1 VRLADPRRI
10 RAEENAMSSLRR
22 IVMVRHGET
31 EGQSSVRFHGSAD
44 VRLNDEGRA
53 QLRAAA
59 RKMKS
64 EVFDLVV
71 ASPLRRAW
79 EGAAILS
86 GGAPVRLVPEFR
98 EVHFGHWEGMTAEEI
113 ERSNPALYRD
123 WQAGAPGFEYPGGEL
138 RAAFRARVARGLDAL
153 LASGATSVLVV
164 SHKGVIRTLGE
175 RLLDAPLSEGP
186 ALGGIVSVSRGADGR
201 WYEGRRS
208 SNPPGLD
215 A

>member
-1 VRLADPRRI
+1 
-10 RAEENAMSSLRR
+10 MSSLRR

-53 QLRAAA
+53 QLREAA
-59 RKMKS
+59 RKMRT
-64 EVFDLVV
+64 EVFDLVA

-79 EGAAILS
+79 EGAAIVS
-86 GGAPVRLVPEFR
+86 GGAPVRLYPEFR
-98 EVHFGHWEGMTAEEI
+98 EVHFGHWEGMTAREI
-113 ERSNPALYRD
+113 ELSNPALYRD
-123 WQAGAPGFEYPGGEL
+123 WQAGAANFEYPGGEL
-138 RAAFRARVARGLDAL
+138 RQAFRARVARGLDAL

-164 SHKGVIRTLGE
+164 CHKGVIRTIGE

-186 ALGGIVSVSRGADGR
+186 ELGGIMSVSRGADGR

-215 A
+215 L